1 MNHDLWNIT
10 RIWMVGETFEHDI
23 HGNVKAS
30 QMYDVSIYR
39 KDHVYIHKRYKM
51 VPQFCEGGANNAIS
65 LGFTTVYH
73 RDMYN
78 PYFT

>member
-51 VPQFCEGGANNAIS
+51 VPQFCEGGAIATQN
-65 LGFTTVYH
+65 FTWVYNCLQ
-73 RDMYN
+73 RYV
-78 PYFT
+78 